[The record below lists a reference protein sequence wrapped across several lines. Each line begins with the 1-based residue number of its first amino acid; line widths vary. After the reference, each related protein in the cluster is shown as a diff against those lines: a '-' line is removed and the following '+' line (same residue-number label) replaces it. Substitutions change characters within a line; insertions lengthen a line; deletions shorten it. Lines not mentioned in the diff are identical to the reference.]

1 MSSFQGRGPRQ
12 GKWFAEGCRMVLQDH
27 GFRLLGTH
35 RIPEIGVEIDEVILN
50 KNDVPIY
57 VEFKGSLHGKR
68 PGLFRTDTVKKA
80 IANGYLLSEAAKDPE
95 LVKVLPCGPAPFIII
110 ASHVPDEDKQSAYNM
125 LRVTS
130 REVVYMAFELMQS
143 DEPLRWLAEADGY
156 DLAEDMR
163 RRPSLGNCVY
173 FVKGESTCSIA

>member
-1 MSSFQGRGPRQ
+1 
-12 GKWFAEGCRMVLQDH
+12 MVLQDH

-125 LRVTS
+125 LRATS
-130 REVVYMAFELMQS
+130 REVVFMAFELM
-143 DEPLRWLAEADGY
+143 DCAEPLSWLFEADGLDMQD
-156 DLAEDMR
+156 DLQ
-163 RRPSLGNCVY
+163 RRPYLG
-173 FVKGESTCSIA
+173 ECSFFRVRRSA

>member
-12 GKWFAEGCRMVLQDH
+12 GKGFAEGCRMVLQDH

-95 LVKVLPCGPAPFIII
+95 LVKALPCGPAPFLIID
-110 ASHVPDEDKQSAYNM
+110 SRVPDEGKRSAWHV
-125 LRVTS
+125 RRGAS
-130 REVVYMAFELMQS
+130 GEVGYVALELMES
-143 DEPLRWLAEADGY
+143 GEPRGGLAEGDGY
-156 DLAEDMR
+156 YVGEGMR

-173 FVKGESTCSIA
+173 FVKGE